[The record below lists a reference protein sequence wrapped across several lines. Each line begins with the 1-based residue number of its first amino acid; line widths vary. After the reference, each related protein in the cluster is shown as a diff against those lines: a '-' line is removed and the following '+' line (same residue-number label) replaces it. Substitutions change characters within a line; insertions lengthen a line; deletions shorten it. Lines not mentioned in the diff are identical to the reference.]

1 MAICLSLNHELFWFI
16 GHPHYRNGSKPEMNL
31 QMGRIIWIVMLSILL
46 VACGGGDE
54 PLEVRVQSLIDR
66 GRVAAEEHDMA
77 FFREMIDPAYSDVQG
92 NDRAGLLRLL
102 TGYFYRNRSIYL
114 VTRTE
119 EIVQEEKDRVRA
131 VVYVGM
137 AGSPVEGFEQVLSL
151 RADLYRLEMVFSQGK
166 DLRLVHAQWQRA
178 SPEEL
183 FTEQ

>member
-1 MAICLSLNHELFWFI
+1 
-16 GHPHYRNGSKPEMNL
+16 MNL
-31 QMGRIIWIVMLSILL
+31 QMGRIIWIVMLSVLL
-46 VACGGGDE
+46 LACEGDE
-54 PLEVRVQSLIDR
+54 PLEVRVQSLIDK
-66 GRVAAEEHDMA
+66 GREAAEQHDMA
-77 FFREMIDPAYSDVQG
+77 FFREMIEPAYSDAQG

-166 DLRLVHAQWQRA
+166 DLRLAHAQWQRVN
-178 SPEEL
+178 PEEL
-183 FTEQ
+183 FTER

>member
-1 MAICLSLNHELFWFI
+1 
-16 GHPHYRNGSKPEMNL
+16 MNL
-31 QMGRIIWIVMLSILL
+31 QMGRIIWILMLSVVL

-54 PLEVRVQSLIDR
+54 PLDVRVQSLIDK
-66 GRVAAEEHDMA
+66 GRVASEEHDIA
-77 FFREMIDPAYSDVQG
+77 FFREMIDPAYSDAQG

-137 AGSPVEGFEQVLSL
+137 AGSPVDGFEQVLSL
-151 RADLYRLEMVFSQGK
+151 RADLYRLELEFDYGEEIR
-166 DLRLVHAQWQRA
+166 LRYARWDRVD
-178 SPEEL
+178 PERL
-183 FTEQ
+183 LNDGL